1 MDCGDGAKDERPPY
15 VERCRTLIVTP
26 NQVKWIAP
34 HGPSRLR
41 QRLGRSLGRLFG
53 RFLGCFL
60 IHDLPARR
68 THRPTPIQRHDDHAR
83 ANWTKRSVEH
93 LNRCFELEAR
103 PKKEDSD
110 CPWKQRNLDT
120 ATEVVRRWVAA
131 RNALNTAQ
139 AAFKQEEAALKY
151 ALQEGLLDE
160 NFDEMSGE
168 FDFSSQGVV
177 FTRQT
182 RRSWAMDCYSE
193 SLQQPF
199 AQSRKCKEPHQRV
212 IAREVRRMIEI
223 WKDIPGHEG
232 RYQASR
238 HGQIRRSSKTPRE
251 GVEPTPYDGYNGNK
265 RLSSSDLCCTTA
277 HHLRVLSAA
286 TATTSEPTTDRR
298 TSRGEHVKATA
309 PT

>member
-1 MDCGDGAKDERPPY
+1 MQWEEAWGAY
-15 VERCRTLIVTP
+15 S
-26 NQVKWIAP
+26 AA
-34 HGPSRLR
+34 
-41 QRLGRSLGRLFG
+41 SLV
-53 RFLGCFL
+53 CFL

-83 ANWTKRSVEH
+83 ANWTERSHEH
-93 LNRCFELEAR
+93 LERCWGLEAR

-177 FTRQT
+177 FTKQT

-193 SLQQPF
+193 ELQQR
-199 AQSRKCKEPHQRV
+199 SRP
-212 IAREVRRMIEI
+212 
-223 WKDIPGHEG
+223 
-232 RYQASR
+232 S
-238 HGQIRRSSKTPRE
+238 RRSVSH
-251 GVEPTPYDGYNGNK
+251 G
-265 RLSSSDLCCTTA
+265 
-277 HHLRVLSAA
+277 
-286 TATTSEPTTDRR
+286 
-298 TSRGEHVKATA
+298 
-309 PT
+309 

>member
-1 MDCGDGAKDERPPY
+1 M
-15 VERCRTLIVTP
+15 
-26 NQVKWIAP
+26 
-34 HGPSRLR
+34 
-41 QRLGRSLGRLFG
+41 
-53 RFLGCFL
+53 

-93 LNRCFELEAR
+93 EGASSLKPG
-103 PKKEDSD
+103 PKREDSD

-168 FDFSSQGVV
+168 FDFSSKGVV
-177 FTRQT
+177 FTEQ

-193 SLQQPF
+193 ELRRR
-199 AQSRKCKEPHQRV
+199 SRPS
-212 IAREVRRMIEI
+212 RR
-223 WKDIPGHEG
+223 
-232 RYQASR
+232 SVR
-238 HGQIRRSSKTPRE
+238 HG
-251 GVEPTPYDGYNGNK
+251 
-265 RLSSSDLCCTTA
+265 
-277 HHLRVLSAA
+277 
-286 TATTSEPTTDRR
+286 
-298 TSRGEHVKATA
+298 
-309 PT
+309 